1 MRGKVFRNTV
11 IFLVVAVFSLTSG
24 LVLAADKPEKQQ
36 KQDMKW
42 WVLKNKK
49 GVCSLHEGKVKTP
62 TTVAGPFATKPEAEA
77 AKAKECPPKAE
88 KPKKKNL
95 RPRRSQVELQLKFA
109 GAGCIDRPVPALLL
123 LGMPSLA

>member
-1 MRGKVFRNTV
+1 MRSRVFRKTV
-11 IFLVVAVFSLTSG
+11 IFFVVAVFSMIS
-24 LVLAADKPEKQQ
+24 VIALAADKPDKQQ

-77 AKAKECPPKAE
+77 AKSKECPPKAD
-88 KPKKKNL
+88 KPAKKK
-95 RPRRSQVELQLKFA
+95 ET
-109 GAGCIDRPVPALLL
+109 PAS
-123 LGMPSLA
+123 PQK